1 MIHYKQKGEINMI
14 SEAKRA
20 AKARYDEKTAVY
32 VSMKLNKNTDD
43 DIIKALENAENK
55 QALLKAAIREYIK
68 KTGV

>member
-1 MIHYKQKGEINMI
+1 MI
-14 SEAKRA
+14 SEAKKA